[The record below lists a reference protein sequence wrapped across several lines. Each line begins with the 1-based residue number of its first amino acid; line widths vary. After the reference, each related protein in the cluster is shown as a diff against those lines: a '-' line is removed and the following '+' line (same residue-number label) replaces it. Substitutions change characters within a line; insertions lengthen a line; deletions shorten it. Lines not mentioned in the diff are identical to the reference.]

1 MVESY
6 NHDFSVLSMPYLFED
21 SDHQR
26 EAYTNGMLDELF
38 DSTEEYDF
46 KMSGHSDLDQEISSV
61 RKLSE
66 HLRI

>member
-1 MVESY
+1 M
-6 NHDFSVLSMPYLFED
+6 SMPYLFED

-38 DSTEEYDF
+38 DSQKNMTLRL
-46 KMSGHSDLDQEISSV
+46 SGHSDLDQEISSV